1 VFMAAVSPE
10 RFEINGHVLFWFA
23 VSTVI
28 ATSVR
33 YLLQTVGQFSVKIET
48 ASLIMILEPIWT
60 LILSISFLDEVVE
73 MQKLIGGGVIL
84 LSLFIYIKYSK
95 S

>member
-1 VFMAAVSPE
+1 
-10 RFEINGHVLFWFA
+10 
-23 VSTVI
+23 
-28 ATSVR
+28 
-33 YLLQTVGQFSVKIET
+33 
-48 ASLIMILEPIWT
+48 MILEPIWT

-95 S
+95 K

>member
-1 VFMAAVSPE
+1 
-10 RFEINGHVLFWFA
+10 
-23 VSTVI
+23 
-28 ATSVR
+28 VR

-60 LILSISFLDEVVE
+60 LILSMSFLDEVVE

-95 S
+95 K